1 MQRKNSEKAIE
12 GNRDCDMTEKEFH
25 KLKRQDILRL
35 LLAQVKEAEEL
46 RSRLSE
52 TEGRLIVAEEG
63 YERLKGRLDDK
74 DTQINRLKER
84 LDSKDAQINKLKGR
98 LDNKDEQIQ
107 NMKIALDKLREE
119 KMNAAIRP
127 GSIAQASLELS
138 GIFEAAQRAA
148 DLYLEKIKGMS
159 EEASEAGE

>member
-1 MQRKNSEKAIE
+1 
-12 GNRDCDMTEKEFH
+12 MTEKEFH

-74 DTQINRLKER
+74 DR

-98 LDNKDEQIQ
+98 LDNKDDQIQ

>member
-74 DTQINRLKER
+74 D
-84 LDSKDAQINKLKGR
+84 AQINKLKGR

-119 KMNAAIRP
+119 KMNAAIQP

>member
-84 LDSKDAQINKLKGR
+84 LDSKD
-98 LDNKDEQIQ
+98 EQIQ

-119 KMNAAIRP
+119 KMNAAIQP